1 MAYPRIAVSAI
12 LRRENRYLLVLRGKG
27 QSEGQY
33 AFPGGKVEPGE
44 RLNTAAL
51 RELHEETG
59 IRGDDARFFRLYDLI
74 AHDADGALAS
84 HYVLAVHLVD
94 ADVGQQAVAADD
106 AVDAGWFTIEE
117 IRSLPTPPSVLECV
131 EYIDRHGHEPEPRVL
146 SMEA

>member
-12 LRRENRYLLVLRGKG
+12 LKREDRYLLVLRGKG

-44 RLNTAAL
+44 KLGVAAL

-59 IRGDDARFFRLYDLI
+59 IEGANARFFRLYDLI
-74 AHDADGALAS
+74 AHNSDGVLES

-94 ADVGQQAVAADD
+94 AEGDQDAIAADD
-106 AVDAGWFTIEE
+106 AVAVGWFTIEE
-117 IRSLPTPPSVLECV
+117 IRSLPTPPSVIECI